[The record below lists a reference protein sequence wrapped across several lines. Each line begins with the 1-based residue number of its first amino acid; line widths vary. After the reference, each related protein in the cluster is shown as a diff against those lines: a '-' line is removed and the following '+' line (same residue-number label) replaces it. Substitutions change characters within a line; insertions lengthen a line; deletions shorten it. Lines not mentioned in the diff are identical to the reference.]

1 MMFAMYTPRATASVF
16 AWALLIPILSHLL
29 LGRRLGLSIAIL
41 FMSVTVVLFLY
52 KYHDNPALMQVT
64 PLANLSILSLVILAL
79 SHAYEVSRERSE
91 HTLYHMAHTDFLT
104 GWLTG
109 LSSVQFLSGKT
120 ARAAREPTLVR
131 PID

>member
-104 GWLTG
+104 GVANRT
-109 LSSVQFLSGKT
+109 QFSAIFERENSARS
-120 ARAAREPTLVR
+120 ARADPC
-131 PID
+131 PSY